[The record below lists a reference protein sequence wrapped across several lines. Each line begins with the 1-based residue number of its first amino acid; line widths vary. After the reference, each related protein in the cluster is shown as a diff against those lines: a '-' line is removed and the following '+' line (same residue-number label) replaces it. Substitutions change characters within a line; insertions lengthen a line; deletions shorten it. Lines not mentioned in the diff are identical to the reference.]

1 MATVKFIKI
10 IHPQFGELLNDQ
22 YEDSVQF
29 KLFLNMVH
37 SCIELKQDL
46 SFFNGRDFLIHIPYE
61 LLRQSMVMGN
71 AKHQEEL
78 TLGEYAI
85 RKSKMEE

>member
-29 KLFLNMVH
+29 KLLLNMVH

-71 AKHQEEL
+71 TKVEDV
-78 TLGEYAI
+78 TLAEYAV
-85 RKSKMEE
+85 RKSKMEG

>member
-1 MATVKFIKI
+1 MATVKSIKI

-71 AKHQEEL
+71 TKVEDV
-78 TLGEYAI
+78 TLAEYAV
-85 RKSKMEE
+85 RKSKMEG

>member
-71 AKHQEEL
+71 TKVEDV
-78 TLGEYAI
+78 TLAEYAV
-85 RKSKMEE
+85 RKSKMEG